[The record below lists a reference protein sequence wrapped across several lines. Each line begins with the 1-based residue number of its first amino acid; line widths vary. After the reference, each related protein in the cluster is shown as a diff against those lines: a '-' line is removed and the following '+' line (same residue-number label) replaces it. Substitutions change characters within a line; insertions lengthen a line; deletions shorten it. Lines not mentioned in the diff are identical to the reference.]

1 MRKNTNKSFLEKL
14 WNRKIPQYLGT
25 YLAVGFGLFQFIQS
39 VIIQRY
45 GISDIWQDRYLF
57 IWLILTPAVFV
68 LVYFGYQPN
77 GKEVYEKK
85 KWPRYFIITNIII
98 GLGIGLFLIKGK
110 DKIKDRETELIALV
124 DEEGKEFKAIV
135 PDLKKVKSIALFQ
148 FENLTD
154 NRELDWM
161 GVAMSTLLDFNLEQ
175 RPEFYVT
182 SSFELSP
189 HYQKLGVP
197 LFTTPNI
204 AVQRNIS
211 KQSRN
216 DYFTKI
222 TFKKTD
228 GIYTFSGDLYQ
239 TKNNKSILKMN
250 VSNADI
256 FIALDAIRDQIFE
269 AISTDYDVKDRDL
282 ANFDNNFTLPASA
295 LVTSNVKALE
305 YYIKSS
311 ITLFKNPSALNEL
324 IAEGKKAIELDPNC
338 SMCYLT
344 VGGAYFGQGN
354 QAESLKY
361 LKNAIKYGAALPKR
375 MQFYPKQMFYSLQ
388 NNSDA
393 LIKLLEF
400 HKDLYPYDFNTY
412 KLLLTRYTING
423 GVEQAKAL
431 MQKAIEKGNRELGL
445 LELYKIQISNNDFDD
460 AKSSLDQLTKEF
472 PEREQ
477 NRLLYADLY
486 EEQGKITEAKTI
498 LLKEESLD
506 PFNTSIQR
514 RIAYLDFINL
524 NFEDALKRIDKGLSE
539 ATSLSDSLSYM
550 RSKYSYAHSMG
561 QVNKALSLI
570 KDYEELAIK
579 QQPIINVMF
588 SNYTKK
594 TLLYQSTGQL
604 EGVEHVIEQLGT
616 FMPNSYDNF
625 RCGINL
631 QAIYYGYPLVGDTSD
646 YLLCKDLVFKTQGEG
661 FVDLFNL
668 SKAYIEKK
676 YSKCIE
682 VFENSSADLEKLI
695 GFKFFIADVFYK
707 SGNSKRALEIMR
719 NEIAK
724 KTQDPLNYLK
734 LAEILEKED
743 KTESRKYL
751 DITLRF
757 LANADANYIP
767 LQKAKALEKRLGA

>member
-1 MRKNTNKSFLEKL
+1 MEKNNNKSFLEKL
-14 WNRKIPQYLGT
+14 WTRKIPQYLGT

-45 GISDIWQDRYLF
+45 GINDLWQDRYLF

-85 KWPRYFIITNIII
+85 KWPKYFIITNIIL
-98 GLGIGLFLIKGK
+98 GLGAGLFLINGK
-110 DKIKDRETELIALV
+110 DNITDKETELIALV
-124 DEEGKEFKAIV
+124 DEQGKEVKAIV
-135 PDLKKVKSIALFQ
+135 PDLRKVKSIALFQ
-148 FENLTD
+148 FENLTK
-154 NRELDWM
+154 NKELDWM

-175 RPEFYVT
+175 RPEFYVS

-189 HYQKLGVP
+189 HYQRSGVP
-197 LFTTPNI
+197 LFTAPNI
-204 AVQRNIS
+204 GVQRNIA
-211 KQSRN
+211 KKSRN

-222 TFKKTD
+222 SFEKTD

-239 TKNNKSILKMN
+239 TKNNKSVLKIN
-250 VSNADI
+250 VTNADI
-256 FIALDAIRDQIFE
+256 FLALDAIRDQIFE
-269 AISTDYDVKDRDL
+269 SISTDYDIKDKDL
-282 ANFDNNFTLPASA
+282 ANFDSNFTLPASA

-305 YYIKSS
+305 HYIKSS

-338 SMCYLT
+338 SMCYLS

-354 QAESLKY
+354 QTESLKY
-361 LKNAIKYGAALPKR
+361 LKDAIKYGSALPKR
-375 MQFYPKQMFYSLQ
+375 MQFYPKQLFYSLQ

-393 LIKLLEF
+393 LMKLLEF

-423 GVEQAKAL
+423 GVEKAKAL
-431 MQKAIEKGNRELGL
+431 MQEAVENGNRELGL
-445 LELYKIQISNNDFDD
+445 LELYKIQLSNNNFAD
-460 AKSSLDQLTKEF
+460 AKGSLDQLTKEF

-486 EEQGKITEAKTI
+486 EEQGKIKEAKTI

-550 RSKYSYAHSMG
+550 RSKYGYAHSMG
-561 QVNKALSLI
+561 QVKKALGLI

-594 TLLYQSTGQL
+594 TLLYQSIGQL
-604 EGVEHVIEQLGT
+604 EGVEEVLEQLGT

-631 QAIYYGYPLVGDTSD
+631 QAIYYGYPLVGDNSD
-646 YLLCKDLVFKTQGEG
+646 YLLCKDSVFKSQGEG
-661 FVDLFNL
+661 FVDLFDL
-668 SKAYIEKK
+668 SKAYIEKD
-676 YSKCIE
+676 YSKCIG

-695 GFKFFIADVFYK
+695 GFKFFIADIFHK
-707 SGNSKRALEIMR
+707 SGNSKRALEIMK
-719 NEIAK
+719 NEVAK

-743 KTESRKYL
+743 KTESKKYL
-751 DITLRF
+751 DITLGF

-767 LQKAKALEKRLGA
+767 LKKAKALEKRLAE